1 MKTFS
6 IAITCCLLLSCASSE
21 IEGECEVIDNGDGT
35 ATVDC
40 PGGSVRVPVAAADV
54 AAGDAGVDPSD
65 AVEEP
70 DTSDGAATDA
80 TADVDA
86 TTDADAEVDTWS
98 EDAGDAGLDSRADI
112 TADAVADAD
121 GSVDSRRDAEVEPD
135 GPEVDATTDA
145 RVDALD
151 GGGDA
156 AVDARRDGGVD
167 AAVDA
172 RRDAEVDGEVDMA
185 GDAVADGVADIGVDA
200 ASDGAADAEVVEERI
215 LFGSYTIR
223 NSLDLEQI
231 SEFTRITGSLTVQIQ
246 HMPEVRI
253 PNLETVDMGVT
264 IQHVWGVTSISFD
277 SLTRVGGGLA
287 IQNQLAVVNHDLNHA
302 GFPSLTEIGSRLTL
316 VNFHGLL
323 SLDFSQLRTVEDI
336 SIFGNN
342 DLSEL
347 SFPALNSVSTDLYV
361 GGHDSL
367 VDIAAPNL
375 TEVGRHFR
383 LDYNDSLIRIS
394 FPELSRVGGD
404 FYMTNNVQLPV
415 CLVDR
420 LIGQIMSRLGI
431 DGSVYSA
438 GREDCTCS
446 EVDGETVA
454 SCP

>member
-231 SEFTRITGSLTVQIQ
+231 SEFTRITGSLTVQITY
-246 HMPEVRI
+246 MPEVRI

-277 SLTRVGGGLA
+277 SLTRVGGALA
-287 IQNQLAVVNHDLNHA
+287 IQNSFSIVNNDLNHA
-302 GFPSLTEIGSRLTL
+302 GFPSLTEVESLRINLHPNL
-316 VNFHGLL
+316 M
-323 SLDFSQLRTVEDI
+323 SLDVAQLRTVESLDI
-336 SIFGNN
+336 GVTN
-342 DLSEL
+342 LSEL
-347 SFPALNSVSTDLYV
+347 GFPALNSVSTDFNV
-361 GGHDSL
+361 RGHDSL